1 MDPACWMLWDSKHEQ
16 LLGICLSHVDDLL
29 VGGCSAARESILS
42 LEKTLGFGSV
52 EHNSFNYCGKKISQ
66 DLTAGVITVTMKEY
80 HENVRPAVVPLHR
93 RSDPNEP
100 LTGAEQK
107 QLRALLGS
115 LQWMVAQVRIDQ
127 AFALSTLQGEQPQTI
142 GTLLRSNQLL
152 KQMKLTSGFGLTFR
166 PMDLEDAGVI
176 VVTDSSLGNVS
187 KEGSNLGPVEK
198 KVFSQSSYLVL
209 LGDKRLME
217 GEEGNFCLL
226 DGRSHR
232 LPRVCRSTEE
242 AFDCGQFVRGVVAS
256 FRGLPMENRYAES
269 VMDVIRMM
277 VVVDAKD
284 VFDKCSSDSTYGS
297 QKSLAFAVAWMRS
310 ILRRPGT
317 SLKWTATENM
327 IADGDTKVMDMHH
340 LRTTRKMVSEI
351 QY

>member
-1 MDPACWMLWDSKHEQ
+1 MDGTCELFIENTKGLHGEPQLPFGARGLARVKKGVFGLSDAPRQWYLRLHRALSELGWERNFMDPACWMLWDNKHEQ

-66 DLTAGVITVTMKEY
+66 DLTTGVITVTMKEY

-115 LQWMVAQVRIDQ
+115 LQWMVAQVRVDQ

-187 KEGSNLGPVEK
+187 KKAQTLAPW
-198 KVFSQSSYLVL
+198 
-209 LGDKRLME
+209 R
-217 GEEGNFCLL
+217 
-226 DGRSHR
+226 RR
-232 LPRVCRSTEE
+232 
-242 AFDCGQFVRGVVAS
+242 
-256 FRGLPMENRYAES
+256 
-269 VMDVIRMM
+269 
-277 VVVDAKD
+277 
-284 VFDKCSSDSTYGS
+284 
-297 QKSLAFAVAWMRS
+297 SLASPPTSSCSETSVSWRVKRATSAFSMAAAIGCHVFAAAP
-310 ILRRPGT
+310 RRPLTVG
-317 SLKWTATENM
+317 SL
-327 IADGDTKVMDMHH
+327 
-340 LRTTRKMVSEI
+340 
-351 QY
+351 

>member
-66 DLTAGVITVTMKEY
+66 DLTTGVITVTMKEY
-80 HENVRPAVVPLHR
+80 HENARPAVAPLHR

-115 LQWMVAQVRIDQ
+115 LQWMVAQVRVDQ
-127 AFALSTLQGEQPQTI
+127 AFALSTLQGEQP
-142 GTLLRSNQLL
+142 
-152 KQMKLTSGFGLTFR
+152 QMKLTSGFGLTFR

-187 KEGSNLGPVEK
+187 KEGSNLGPVRPARR
-198 KVFSQSSYLVL
+198 QA
-209 LGDKRLME
+209 
-217 GEEGNFCLL
+217 
-226 DGRSHR
+226 SH
-232 LPRVCRSTEE
+232 
-242 AFDCGQFVRGVVAS
+242 GG
-256 FRGLPMENRYAES
+256 
-269 VMDVIRMM
+269 
-277 VVVDAKD
+277 
-284 VFDKCSSDSTYGS
+284 
-297 QKSLAFAVAWMRS
+297 
-310 ILRRPGT
+310 
-317 SLKWTATENM
+317 
-327 IADGDTKVMDMHH
+327 
-340 LRTTRKMVSEI
+340 
-351 QY
+351 